1 MDVNSAHY
9 PGESSQSSTLGYTR
23 DSLAVNNSSLNVL
36 STACALC
43 HRILASDNE
52 SGDLETISICGDC
65 KFLLLEDLET
75 TSPDVYP
82 RRMPVSRRRYDSSE
96 SIESIFSQQF
106 SQMITLARQNQSTV
120 FDHDNQSVDGDGA
133 ARLMQRTSSRTTPSG
148 SRRWRRVFSDTE
160 SDGFDSL
167 YAESESN
174 VSFRR
179 FRAFHGEADTL
190 SYSAYGG
197 DSDASVDGQSFLDNE
212 NFGHPNG
219 GSDIESDTDIDPMNA
234 GLYQWNSEGEEEEDE
249 AEDDSEWE
257 EAENEGNTL
266 DSLRAGA
273 QLHGSSRLNGSNIYI
288 NWRRQFLSPE
298 AESRYPFRV
307 RERIQAHT
315 GDLLTNFEESEVARN
330 YAGDSGDY
338 LDARGFENLLEHLAE
353 TESSRKGAPPASLSF
368 VNNMPC
374 MTIDEDKLDSME
386 CAICKD
392 SFTVGTVVNQL
403 PCFHLYHPCCIL
415 PWLSARNTCPLCRY
429 EMPTDDKDYEA
440 RKRNGGNE
448 YETLDIHPHDVNDG
462 SSLDDGVVDE
472 PSQIHHGREQ
482 REVVNASSVGAN
494 GARDVPR
501 NGWFFLAAAAAP
513 IVSMVGI
520 SLMLWFR
527 NPSAYRRCASSR
539 IPYRRDDSQ
548 RRWWSFF

>member
-1 MDVNSAHY
+1 MDGYSAHNL
-9 PGESSQSSTLGYTR
+9 GESSQSSTLGYTR
-23 DSLAVNNSSLNVL
+23 DSSAVNNSSPNLL
-36 STACALC
+36 STCALC
-43 HRILASDNE
+43 HRILASENE
-52 SGDLETISICGDC
+52 TGDLEIISVCGDC
-65 KFLLLEDLET
+65 KFLLLEDLQT

-82 RRMPVSRRRYDSSE
+82 RRMPISRRRYDSSE
-96 SIESIFSQQF
+96 SVESIFSQQF

-167 YAESESN
+167 YGESESN

-179 FRAFHGEADTL
+179 YRAFHGEADTL

-219 GSDIESDTDIDPMNA
+219 GSEVESDTDIDPMNA
-234 GLYQWNSEGEEEEDE
+234 GLYHWNSEDEE
-249 AEDDSEWE
+249 EDDSEWE
-257 EAENEGNTL
+257 EAQNDGNTF

-288 NWRRQFLSPE
+288 NRGRQFLSPE
-298 AESRYPFRV
+298 VESRFGISG
-307 RERIQAHT
+307 RIQPHT
-315 GDLLTNFEESEVARN
+315 GDLLTNFEESEAWN
-330 YAGDSGDY
+330 YAGNSGDY
-338 LDARGFENLLEHLAE
+338 LDSRGFENLLEHLAE
-353 TESSRKGAPPASLSF
+353 TESSRRGAPPASLSF
-368 VNNMPC
+368 VNSMPC
-374 MTIDEDKLDSME
+374 MTIDEGKLDSMA

-403 PCFHLYHPCCIL
+403 PCFHLYHPSCIL
-415 PWLSARNTCPLCRY
+415 PWLSTRNTCPLCRC

-440 RKRNGGNE
+440 RKRNEGSE
-448 YETLDIHPHDVNDG
+448 YDTLLIHQHDVNDD
-462 SSLDDGVVDE
+462 SSLDATYDGVMDE
-472 PSQIHHGREQ
+472 PSQLHHGREQ
-482 REVVNASSVGAN
+482 REVLDANSVGVN
-494 GARDVPR
+494 GVSNVPR
-501 NGWFFLAAAAAP
+501 NRWFFLAAAAAP

-527 NPSAYRRCASSR
+527 NPSTDRRCISSH

>member
-1 MDVNSAHY
+1 MDGYSVHNL
-9 PGESSQSSTLGYTR
+9 GESSQSSTLGYTR
-23 DSLAVNNSSLNVL
+23 DNSAVNNSSTSLL
-36 STACALC
+36 STCALC

-52 SGDLETISICGDC
+52 TGDLEIISVCGDC
-65 KFLLLEDLET
+65 KFLLLEDLQT

-82 RRMPVSRRRYDSSE
+82 RRMPISRRRYDSSE
-96 SIESIFSQQF
+96 SVESIFSQQF
-106 SQMITLARQNQSTV
+106 SQIITLARQNHSTV

-167 YAESESN
+167 YGESESN

-179 FRAFHGEADTL
+179 YRAFHGEADTL

-212 NFGHPNG
+212 NFGNPNG
-219 GSDIESDTDIDPMNA
+219 GSEIESDTDIDPMNA
-234 GLYQWNSEGEEEEDE
+234 GLYHWNSEDEEEEDE
-249 AEDDSEWE
+249 GEDDSEWE
-257 EAENEGNTL
+257 EAQNDGNTL

-273 QLHGSSRLNGSNIYI
+273 QLHGSPRLNGSNVYI

-298 AESRYPFRV
+298 VESRFGIG
-307 RERIQAHT
+307 ERIQAHT
-315 GDLLTNFEESEVARN
+315 GDLLTNFEESEARN
-330 YAGDSGDY
+330 YARNSGDY
-338 LDARGFENLLEHLAE
+338 LDSRGFENLLEHLAE
-353 TESSRKGAPPASLSF
+353 TESSRRGAPPASLSF

-374 MTIDEDKLDSME
+374 MTIKEDKLDSMA

-403 PCFHLYHPCCIL
+403 PCFHLYHPSCIL
-415 PWLSARNTCPLCRY
+415 PWLSTRNTCPLCRY

-440 RKRNGGNE
+440 RKRNEGNE
-448 YETLDIHPHDVNDG
+448 YDTLLIHQHDVNDD
-462 SSLDDGVVDE
+462 SSLDATYDGVMDE
-472 PSQIHHGREQ
+472 PSQLHHGREQ
-482 REVVNASSVGAN
+482 REVLNADSVGVN
-494 GARDVPR
+494 GVRDVPGNR
-501 NGWFFLAAAAAP
+501 WFFIAAAAAP

-527 NPSAYRRCASSR
+527 NPSADRRCTSSH
-539 IPYRRDDSQ
+539 IPYRRGDNQ